1 MLTTQ
6 GDDRAHSD
14 AGRLHVDQQERNAFL
29 DLGGGIGAN
38 EEETPIGMLRH
49 RRPGL
54 LAVDAVIFLAVI
66 TGETLGAGAQ
76 RCKIGTGA
84 GFGITLAPPILATQ
98 DARQELGFLFR
109 RAEGV
114 DHRANH
120 RQAERH
126 QAHGIGS
133 GGLFRPDITLGGGP
147 AGAAIFGR
155 PRRHDPA
162 LLVQHLVPGE
172 EIFLRHFLALVNLL
186 IEIGGIMV
194 ADESTHFVTKGIVFG
209 AEIQIHGFT
218 SQLTG

>member
-1 MLTTQ
+1 MLTAQ
-6 GDDRAHSD
+6 GDDRAHGD
-14 AGRLHVDQQERNAFL
+14 AGRLHVDQQEADAFL
-29 DLGGGIGAN
+29 NLGGGIGAD

-76 RCKIGTGA
+76 AGKIGTGA

-98 DARQELGFLFR
+98 DAGQELGLLFR

-126 QAHGIGS
+126 QPHGIGS
-133 GGLFRPDITLGGGP
+133 SSLFRPDIALRRGP
-147 AGAAIFGR
+147 TSAAIFGR
-155 PRRHDPA
+155 PRRNDPA
-162 LLVQHLVPGE
+162 LLMQHLVPGE
-172 EIFLRHFLALVNLL
+172 EIFLRHFLTLVNFLVQ
-186 IEIGGIMV
+186 IGGIMV
-194 ADESTHFVTKGIVFG
+194 ADEGTHFVTKGVVFG

-218 SQLTG
+218 PQLTG